1 MPLVSQRPVGESRRA
16 GRGFLIVASLALI
29 AAIGQVTLGG
39 VVRITDSGLG
49 CPDWP
54 LCHGELIPPAEFH
67 TLIEYSH
74 RLSASLLGLLV
85 LAATVLAWKSHRS
98 DGRLTVSTT
107 LGLVL
112 VVIAAVLGGIT
123 VLTELEA
130 WAVLVHLSVA
140 ELLIACLIV
149 AIAAVL
155 AGDRV
160 MEAAAGGDR
169 FDALVAAA
177 VVGTFLVVVSGS
189 YMVGK
194 GYGSSC
200 GTWPL
205 CRGSILPTE
214 GPYLVHM
221 AHRLV
226 AGAAGAIIVAVFAAA
241 WTRGAMRPYVR
252 PMSLIA
258 AALLAVQTGLG
269 AVTVWSSFPL
279 VLRAVH
285 LSGATLVWAAVVSV
299 AAFHYVPLLRGHGRV
314 EAEGAAMPRAA
325 RVAT

>member
-1 MPLVSQRPVGESRRA
+1 MSQRPAGDSRRA
-16 GRGFLIVASLALI
+16 GRGFLIVASLSLV

-54 LCHGELIPPAEFH
+54 LCHGQLIPPAEFH

-74 RLSASLLGLLV
+74 RLSATLLGLLV
-85 LAATVLAWKSHRS
+85 LAAAVLAWRSHRN
-98 DGRLTVSTT
+98 DRRLTASTT

-112 VVIAAVLGGIT
+112 VLVAAVLGGIT

-130 WAVLVHLSVA
+130 WAVLVHLTVA
-140 ELLIACLIV
+140 ELLIACIIV
-149 AIAAVL
+149 AIAAVW

-160 MEAAAGGDR
+160 VDAAAGADR

-177 VVGTFLVVVSGS
+177 VVGTFLIVLSGS

-205 CRGSILPTE
+205 CRGTILPTE
-214 GPYLVHM
+214 GPFLVHM
-221 AHRLV
+221 SHRLV
-226 AGAAGAIIVAVFAAA
+226 AAAAGAIIVAVFAVA
-241 WTRGAMRPYVR
+241 WTRGAVRPYVK
-252 PMSLIA
+252 PMSLLA
-258 AALLAVQTGLG
+258 AALLAVQTALG
-269 AVTVWSSFPL
+269 AVTVWWSFPL
-279 VLRAVH
+279 WLRAVH
-285 LSGATLVWAAVVSV
+285 LSGATLVWAAVVAV
-299 AAFHYVPLLRGHGRV
+299 AAFHYVPALRGQSRAGT
-314 EAEGAAMPRAA
+314 EGARVPQAA
-325 RVAT
+325 GVAT

>member
-1 MPLVSQRPVGESRRA
+1 MPLVSQRPAGGSGRA
-16 GRGFLIVASLALI
+16 GRGFLIVASVALV

-54 LCHGELIPPAEFH
+54 LCHGRLIPPAEFH

-74 RLSASLLGLLV
+74 RLSASLLGVLV
-85 LAATVLAWKSHRS
+85 LAAAVLAWKSHRG
-98 DGRLTVSTT
+98 DGRLTASTT
-107 LGLVL
+107 LGVVLVL
-112 VVIAAVLGGIT
+112 VAAVLGGIT

-130 WAVLVHLSVA
+130 WAVLVHLTVA

-160 MEAAAGGDR
+160 VEAATGGDR

-177 VVGTFLVVVSGS
+177 VVGAFLIVLSGS

-214 GPYLVHM
+214 GPYLIHM

-226 AGAAGAIIVAVFAAA
+226 AGAAGAIIVAVFAVA
-241 WTRGAMRPYVR
+241 WTRGAVRPYVK
-252 PMSLIA
+252 PMSLAA

-269 AVTVWSSFPL
+269 AVTVWWSFPL

-299 AAFHYVPLLRGHGRV
+299 AAFHYVPALRRDSRV
-314 EAEGAAMPRAA
+314 GTERAAMRRAA
-325 RVAT
+325 GVST

>member
-1 MPLVSQRPVGESRRA
+1 M
-16 GRGFLIVASLALI
+16 ASLALV

-54 LCHGELIPPAEFH
+54 LCHGKLIPPAEFH

-74 RLSASLLGLLV
+74 RLSASLLGMLV
-85 LAATVLAWKSHRS
+85 LAAAVLAWKFHR
-98 DGRLTVSTT
+98 DDRRLTASTT
-107 LGLVL
+107 LGLALVL
-112 VVIAAVLGGIT
+112 VAAVLGGIT
-123 VLTELEA
+123 VLTELDA
-130 WAVLVHLSVA
+130 WAVLVHLTVA
-140 ELLIACLIV
+140 ELLIGCIIV
-149 AIAAVL
+149 ALAA
-155 AGDRV
+155 AWPGDRNV
-160 MEAAAGGDR
+160 DAAAGGDR

-177 VVGTFLVVVSGS
+177 VVGTLLIVLSGS

-205 CRGSILPTE
+205 CRGSVLPTE
-214 GPYLVHM
+214 APYLIHM

-226 AGAAGAIIVAVFAAA
+226 AAAVGAIIVAVFATA
-241 WTRGAMRPYVR
+241 WARGSMRPYVR
-252 PMSLIA
+252 PMSLVA

-299 AAFHYVPLLRGHGRV
+299 AAFHYVAAAPDRSRV
-314 EAEGAAMPRAA
+314 DADGAAMPRAPG
-325 RVAT
+325 VAT

>member
-1 MPLVSQRPVGESRRA
+1 MSQRPAGESRRA

-74 RLSASLLGLLV
+74 RLSATLLGLLV
-85 LAATVLAWKSHRS
+85 LAAAALAWRSHRS
-98 DGRLTVSTT
+98 DRRLTVSTT
-107 LGLVL
+107 LGLALVL
-112 VVIAAVLGGIT
+112 VAAVLGGIT

-130 WAVLVHLSVA
+130 WAVLVHLTVA
-140 ELLIACLIV
+140 ELLIACIIV
-149 AIAAVL
+149 AIAAAW
-155 AGDRV
+155 AGGRV
-160 MEAAAGGDR
+160 VDAAAGADR

-177 VVGTFLVVVSGS
+177 VVGTFLVVLSGS

-205 CRGSILPTE
+205 CRGSVLPTE
-214 GPYLVHM
+214 GPYLIHM

-226 AGAAGAIIVAVFAAA
+226 AAAAGAVIVAVFAVA
-241 WTRGAMRPYVR
+241 WTRGAVRPYVR
-252 PMSLIA
+252 PASLAA

-269 AVTVWSSFPL
+269 AVTVWWSFPL

-285 LSGATLVWAAVVSV
+285 LSGATLVWAAVVAV
-299 AAFHYVPLLRGHGRV
+299 AAFHYVPVLQGQARAD
-314 EAEGAAMPRAA
+314 AESARLPRAA
-325 RVAT
+325 GVVT

>member
-1 MPLVSQRPVGESRRA
+1 MSQRRAGESRRA
-16 GRGFLIVASLALI
+16 SRGFLIVASLALI

-74 RLSASLLGLLV
+74 RLSATLLGMLV
-85 LAATVLAWKSHRS
+85 LAAAVLAWKSHRN
-98 DGRLTVSTT
+98 DRRLTVSTT
-107 LGLVL
+107 AGLALVL
-112 VVIAAVLGGIT
+112 VAAVLGGIT

-130 WAVLVHLSVA
+130 WAVLVHLTVA
-140 ELLIACLIV
+140 ELLIACIIV
-149 AIAAVL
+149 AIATVW

-160 MEAAAGGDR
+160 VDAAGADR

-177 VVGTFLVVVSGS
+177 VVGTFLIVISGS

-205 CRGSILPTE
+205 CRGSVLPTE
-214 GPYLVHM
+214 GPFLIHM

-226 AGAAGAIIVAVFAAA
+226 AAAAGAVILAVFAVA
-241 WTRGAMRPYVR
+241 WTRPAMRPYVR
-252 PMSLIA
+252 KTSLAA
-258 AALLAVQTGLG
+258 AALLALQTGLG

-279 VLRAVH
+279 WLRAVH
-285 LSGATLVWAAVVSV
+285 LSGATLVWAAVVAV
-299 AAFHYVPLLRGHGRV
+299 AAVHYVPILRSQARAG
-314 EAEGAAMPRAA
+314 AEAA
-325 RVAT
+325 RMPQAAGGTT